1 MQPDNTKLP
10 KEIEFKLAIIVEPD
24 GDVFHS
30 YCPALKGLHSC
41 GETHE
46 EALGNAK
53 DAAIAYLRSLMKRGD
68 PIPIGVVAQRQ
79 KVQPPRIPTIQRQR
93 REHVENLLLALA

>member
-1 MQPDNTKLP
+1 MQSDDTGVP

-53 DAAIAYLRSLMKRGD
+53 DAAIAYLRSLIKRGD
-68 PIPIGVVAQRQ
+68 PIPIGVVPQRRKTQWPLLPTLQRQ
-79 KVQPPRIPTIQRQR
+79 Q
-93 REHVENLLLALA
+93 REHVENLLLAMA